1 MTLSLVSLWAT
12 DGLGLDIT
20 ERAQVLFLH
29 YANFRAKWLSEG
41 LILFPHPLSVR
52 YSCER
57 SPRPFH
63 GLFERPMENLLLIMT
78 IWIQR
83 HFYLVPTK
91 SLYRY
96 AGQFVSAAFC
106 LIFPHLHNA
115 LSFCSASPYTCWSLC
130 EVDKFFFHNLK
141 AFAILARL
149 PFHWI
154 SKCSSM

>member
-1 MTLSLVSLWAT
+1 M
-12 DGLGLDIT
+12 GLDSILLSKPKFCFCIMQIL
-20 ERAQVLFLH
+20 EQNGWVRA
-29 YANFRAKWLSEG
+29 LSS
-41 LILFPHPLSVR
+41 FHPPSLR

-78 IWIQR
+78 IWIQG
-83 HFYLVPTK
+83 HFYMIPTK
-91 SLYRY
+91 SLYGF
-96 AGQFVSAAFC
+96 AGQFVSAAFY

-130 EVDKFFFHNLK
+130 EHNKFFFHNLK

-154 SKCSSM
+154 RKCSST